1 MSRRRRAA
9 IELLSFV
16 VIASFLTLGVGG
28 HGAATTSEQVR
39 QEPSTESV
47 LLIGDSLMHQ
57 AARGIT
63 AALPGSSVVDASVPG
78 TGLLNGSVDWY
89 ARAEQL
95 LAEYRPDV
103 VVASFVGNYD
113 RSQGSLVTD
122 TAAFYDAWSAAA
134 QRLTDLV
141 RASGARLEWVAQP
154 PLRYPN
160 FYGVGA
166 ERTRQLYVEYATLAR
181 KPHVGMLDSDA
192 SIAAT
197 DGSYVESADVCGR
210 TVTLR
215 IGDGVHFTSAG
226 ADWWGAQLGRAL
238 ARADGIATRN
248 ACGVVADLD
257 PTS

>member
-1 MSRRRRAA
+1 MSRRRRVA

-16 VIASFLTLGVGG
+16 MIASFLTLGVGG
-28 HGAATTSEQVR
+28 HGVATTAKQG
-39 QEPSTESV
+39 QPEPSTESV

-78 TGLLNGSVDWY
+78 TGLLNGSVDWF
-89 ARAEQL
+89 ARTAQL
-95 LAEYRPDV
+95 LAEYHPDV
-103 VVASFVGNYD
+103 VVVSFVGNYD

-122 TAAFYDAWSAAA
+122 STQFYDAWSAAA

-141 RASGARLEWVAQP
+141 RASGARVEWVAQP

-166 ERTRQLYVEYATLAR
+166 ERTDELYVEYAALAR
-181 KPHVGMLDSDA
+181 EAHVGLIDA
-192 SIAAT
+192 DESIAGA

-215 IGDGVHFTSAG
+215 IGDGVHFTTVG

-238 ARADGIATRN
+238 ARADGIATRD
-248 ACGVVADLD
+248 ACAVVGDLD
-257 PTS
+257 PAT